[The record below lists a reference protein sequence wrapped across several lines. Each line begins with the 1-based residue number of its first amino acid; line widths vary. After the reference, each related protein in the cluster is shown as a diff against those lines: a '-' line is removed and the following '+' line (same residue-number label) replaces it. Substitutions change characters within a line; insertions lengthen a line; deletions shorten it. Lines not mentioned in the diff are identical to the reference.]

1 MGQRTLASTKQMLR
15 VFNLVELGEFWSL
28 GRRRLIFDPLKLEN
42 RSQSIRD
49 AQRIQTDT
57 NKQT

>member
-15 VFNLVELGEFWSL
+15 VFNLVELREFWSL

-49 AQRIQTDT
+49 AQQIQTDT